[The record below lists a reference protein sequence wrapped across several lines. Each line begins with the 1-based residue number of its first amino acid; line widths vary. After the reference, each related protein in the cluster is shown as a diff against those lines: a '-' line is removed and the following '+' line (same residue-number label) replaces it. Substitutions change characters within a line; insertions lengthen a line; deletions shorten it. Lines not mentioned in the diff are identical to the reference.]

1 VKEVNR
7 LEATGVNILE
17 QAVQKRLDDM
27 DKDIKELQ
35 RITSEHSHDIREIK
49 SSLNDIKDDT
59 KWVRRT
65 LTNAFL
71 TAIIM
76 SVVGGMVGLLFFMI
90 KQ

>member
-1 VKEVNR
+1 M
-7 LEATGVNILE
+7 NILE

-27 DKDIKELQ
+27 DKDIKDLQ
-35 RITSEHSHDIREIK
+35 RITSEHAHDIREIK

-71 TAIIM
+71 TAIIT
-76 SVVGGMVGLLFFMI
+76 SVVGGMVTLLFFMI